1 MDTHVVFATIGT
13 FDGLHLGHQAL
24 LEELRHEASA
34 RGMRPAVV
42 TFDPVPSAVLAPDKM
57 PAQLYSTS
65 ERVALLRAMGFETII
80 LLNFQKALAQLS
92 PLDFMQLLRDK
103 YAVGGLLL
111 GYDHHFGRREP
122 GGATPDYVALGQ
134 TLGIEVLRSE
144 ALVLGGEVVSS
155 SRVRHCLSMGK
166 TREANEL
173 LGRLYS
179 LSGQVVGGMQIGR
192 SLGYP
197 TANIKPEDPQKLI
210 PADGV
215 YAVHIWLDRCACGER
230 CTRYDGM
237 LYIGDRPTLGGG
249 LARTIE
255 VNIFDLSAD
264 LYAQRIRLEFVDYIR
279 PNIRFASL
287 EELTAQIARDEVQ
300 IRQVLKGA

>member
-13 FDGLHLGHQAL
+13 FDGLHLGHQTL
-24 LEELRHEASA
+24 LAELRHEAEQRA
-34 RGMRPAVV
+34 MRPAVI

-57 PAQLYSTS
+57 PPQLYSTS
-65 ERVALLRAMGFETII
+65 ERVALLRAIGFDTII
-80 LLNFQKALAQLS
+80 LLNFHEALAQLS
-92 PLDFMQLLRDK
+92 AGDFMQLLHDK
-103 YAVGGLLL
+103 YGVRGLLL
-111 GYDHHFGRREP
+111 GYDHHFGRRAPE
-122 GGATPDYVALGQ
+122 GAVPDYVTLGQ
-134 TLGIEVLRSE
+134 ALGIEVLRSE
-144 ALVLGGEVVSS
+144 ALTLGGEVVSS
-155 SRVRHCLSMGK
+155 SRVRRCLSEGK
-166 TREANEL
+166 IREANEL

-197 TANIKPEDPQKLI
+197 TANIKPDDPMKLI

-287 EELTAQIARDEVQ
+287 EELRAQIAQDEEQ
-300 IRQVLKGA
+300 IRSILRGI